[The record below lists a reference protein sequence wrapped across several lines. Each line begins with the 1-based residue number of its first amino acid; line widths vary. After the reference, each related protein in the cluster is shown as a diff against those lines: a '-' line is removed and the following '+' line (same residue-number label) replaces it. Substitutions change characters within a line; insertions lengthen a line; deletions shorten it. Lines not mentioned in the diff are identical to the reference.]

1 MTTGAPLGQRNM
13 AGAAAGPAY
22 LRRIMTNPAPEAI
35 ASEILRQATA
45 RGADKSI
52 CPSEVARALAGGDET
67 AWRPLMGKVR
77 QAAVAL
83 AGAGQL
89 EILRKGKPVPVDA
102 VRGVIR
108 LRLPGETPSGAA
120 AEEPGA

>member
-1 MTTGAPLGQRNM
+1 M
-13 AGAAAGPAY
+13 AGALAAPAY
-22 LRRIMTNPAPEAI
+22 LRRIMTNPALEAI

-52 CPSEVARALAGGDET
+52 CPSEVARALTGGDEA
-67 AWRPLMGKVR
+67 AWRPLMGQVR

-89 EILRKGKPVPVDA
+89 EILRKGKPVPA
-102 VRGVIR
+102 EAMRGVIR
-108 LRLPGETPSGAA
+108 LRIPGGTAEDTL
-120 AEEPGA
+120 EEPEA

>member
-1 MTTGAPLGQRNM
+1 M
-13 AGAAAGPAY
+13 AGAEAGPAY

-52 CPSEVARALAGGDET
+52 CPSEVARALAGGDEA
-67 AWRPLMGKVR
+67 AWRPLMGQVR

-83 AGAGQL
+83 AGTGKL
-89 EILRKGKPVPVDA
+89 EILRKGKPVTAEA

-108 LRLPGETPSGAA
+108 LRVPGGTAGET
-120 AEEPGA
+120 AE